1 MIRANA
7 EEIVRKNIARF
18 VDTEIIPKAQ
28 EIDNKGEFPIDILK
42 QIAEMG
48 IFGIRY
54 PKDKGG
60 AGGNTTLYSLFVRS
74 WPGA

>member
-7 EEIVRKNIARF
+7 EELLRKSIARF

-28 EIDNKGEFPIDILK
+28 EIDNLGEFPVEILK

-48 IFGIRY
+48 IF
-54 PKDKGG
+54 
-60 AGGNTTLYSLFVRS
+60 S
-74 WPGA
+74 